1 MKICIVGPQYP
12 WKGGIAKYLDSLA
25 QALRNQYDPV
35 DPKVYWPSHAVHQL
49 SFTRQYPRLLRKNV
63 QDFSKFKGLDM
74 LNPLSWI
81 RTANKLQ
88 NEDFDLVIF
97 KYWHPYFALCFGYIA
112 NKLRKSGSRICFI
125 VDNVS
130 PHDWKWFPFSELLA
144 GYCLSNGNV
153 FITHSRKVTDEL
165 IKLIPTAFVKQVP
178 HPTYNYGEKI
188 TVAQARHKLN
198 LPKMYDPKTLKDEK
212 TRPIILFFGY
222 IRPYKGLDILLHAF
236 AMLQGWREDVLLLVA
251 GEPFEDMSK
260 YKALADAL
268 GIYEKVIWHTR
279 YIPDDKVHLY
289 FSAADLLVLPYKS
302 TTQSGVVEIA
312 RSFDLPVIATNTG
325 ALSEQVNVV
334 VPPNDIEALSGA
346 MMRFFTDNLKCGY
359 KPTITFD
366 DLAKVIIQ

>member
-1 MKICIVGPQYP
+1 MKICIIGPQYP

-35 DPKVYWPSHAVHQL
+35 DPKAYWPSHAVYQI
-49 SFTRQYPRLLRKNV
+49 SFTRQYPRLLRKNA
-63 QDFSKFKGLDM
+63 QDFSKLKGLDM

-112 NKLRKSGSRICFI
+112 NKLRKSGSKICFI
-125 VDNVS
+125 VDNVN
-130 PHDWKWFPFSELLA
+130 PHDWKWFPFSKLLA
-144 GYCLSNGNV
+144 EYCLSNGNV

-178 HPTYNYGEKI
+178 HPAYDYGRREHNFTAKVRLDLPDKKI
-188 TVAQARHKLN
+188 V
-198 LPKMYDPKTLKDEK
+198 
-212 TRPIILFFGY
+212 LFFGY
-222 IRPYKGLDILLHAF
+222 IRPYKGLDTLLHAF
-236 AMLQGWREDVLLLVA
+236 AMLQGWNDDTMLLIA
-251 GEPFEDMSK
+251 GEPFENMAK
-260 YKALADAL
+260 YKALSDAL
-268 GIYEKVIWHTR
+268 GIYEKVIWHDH

-325 ALSEQVNVV
+325 GLAEQIDAI
-334 VPPNDIEALSGA
+334 VPPDDPEALLDA
-346 MMRFFTDNLKCGY
+346 MVRFFTDSLKCGY

-366 DLAKVIIQ
+366 ELAKIITV